1 MIEIGPNLLVAI
13 QATCALVGGAVLA
26 YFMYRLV
33 RDC

>member
-13 QATCALVGGAVLA
+13 QATCARVGASVLA